1 MIHFDFVNQESNIA
15 SYYRQAKITNH
26 IMVFKHTLK
35 GKEKNALKGNNS
47 KPSKLDMTIE
57 SSKSHPFCHP
67 K

>member
-1 MIHFDFVNQESNIA
+1 
-15 SYYRQAKITNH
+15 
-26 IMVFKHTLK
+26 MVFKHTLK